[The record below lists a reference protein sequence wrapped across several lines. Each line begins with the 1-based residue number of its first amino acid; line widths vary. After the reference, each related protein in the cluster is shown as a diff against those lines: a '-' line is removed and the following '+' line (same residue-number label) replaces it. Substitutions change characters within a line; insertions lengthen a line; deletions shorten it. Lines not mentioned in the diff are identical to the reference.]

1 MKLCIG
7 STPVSSLHIRK
18 LDIDTNDADIVPSD
32 MNAGSTAYARGQKI
46 TGTGKCFSFATYG
59 TFSSNGS
66 IPIPVTSI
74 NTVVLCSDVYFV
86 KMSTTMLNFKEYD
99 FSVDN
104 EIATITVNGTNYPIS
119 MKIDNGNLVL
129 TCSENVSIEA
139 FFGKDDH

>member
-7 STPVSSLHIRK
+7 STPVNSLHIRK

-59 TFSSNGS
+59 TCSSNGS

-74 NTVVLCSDVYFV
+74 NTVVLCSNLYFV